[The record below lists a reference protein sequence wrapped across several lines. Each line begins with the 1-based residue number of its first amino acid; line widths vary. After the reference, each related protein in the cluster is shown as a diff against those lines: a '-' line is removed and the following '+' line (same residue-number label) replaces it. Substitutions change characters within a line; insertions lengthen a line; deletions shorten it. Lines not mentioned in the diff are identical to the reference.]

1 MILRF
6 YEWRP
11 VPQNPTSYCAEK
23 DSEFYETK
31 RLENNLSLFFN
42 YVTLPWRLAS
52 KEFRISYAA
61 GYILI

>member
-31 RLENNLSLFFN
+31 RLENNLSLF
-42 YVTLPWRLAS
+42 
-52 KEFRISYAA
+52 
-61 GYILI
+61 LIMLLFHGVWLRKSFAFPMQPGTF